1 MSHLLTLFFQIAK
14 LKKKVINRPLKPWYL
29 YDLRSNLMGFL
40 VVAITLRL
48 KPWQRRIDWMKAT
61 SSRREFKSSP
71 FCVGKYGLMIKWLH
85 TKIWLISIC
94 EDMDLLRRNMIFA
107 VKKYCRSLIWIPRL
121 AISRRHI
128 VIFSNIKVIRIHLPL
143 RCRNSWISWVK
154 KKGGSFG
161 CQRSSQNH
169 VAEHLRKK
177 IGVWWSWSKGGK
189 LTGMGIK
196 LDAPCV
202 VFLYG
207 LKPEKGWP
215 YSDPYIG
222 GTGYID
228 ETWGGSSN
236 PLSFNNTVFFLRK
249 WVVCY

>member
-1 MSHLLTLFFQIAK
+1 MRFKKPFSLQEIGCPICSHFSFKSLSW
-14 LKKKVINRPLKPWYL
+14 KKKVINRPLKPWYL

-107 VKKYCRSLIWIPRL
+107 VKKYCRSLIWIPRR

-128 VIFSNIKVIRIHLPL
+128 MIFSQISRWFVSTFRFAVGILGSLGSKKRWILWLPKMQPKP
-143 RCRNSWISWVK
+143 RCGAFAEKDRCLVK
-154 KKGGSFG
+154 
-161 CQRSSQNH
+161 
-169 VAEHLRKK
+169 L
-177 IGVWWSWSKGGK
+177 I
-189 LTGMGIK
+189 
-196 LDAPCV
+196 
-202 VFLYG
+202 
-207 LKPEKGWP
+207 
-215 YSDPYIG
+215 
-222 GTGYID
+222 
-228 ETWGGSSN
+228 
-236 PLSFNNTVFFLRK
+236 
-249 WVVCY
+249 